1 MQFGPVAVRS
11 KRRYAARGEARVQLP
26 RHREGSA
33 VLGGVAVILV
43 PRQLARAGMTG
54 DVPYYGGRFTPAQAY
69 AASHPRRDTG
79 GSPAPAPRPA
89 PPPPPPSPDQQAAQL
104 EALQRLRDDG
114 VISVAEHVRLAGRV
128 TG

>member
-1 MQFGPVAVRS
+1 M
-11 KRRYAARGEARVQLP
+11 
-26 RHREGSA
+26 
-33 VLGGVAVILV
+33 ILV

-69 AASHPRRDTG
+69 AASHPRRSAG
-79 GSPAPAPRPA
+79 GPPV
-89 PPPPPPSPDQQAAQL
+89 PPPPPPVPAPPRSAPGTPAAQL

-114 VISVAEHVRLAGRV
+114 VIGTDEYARLASRV